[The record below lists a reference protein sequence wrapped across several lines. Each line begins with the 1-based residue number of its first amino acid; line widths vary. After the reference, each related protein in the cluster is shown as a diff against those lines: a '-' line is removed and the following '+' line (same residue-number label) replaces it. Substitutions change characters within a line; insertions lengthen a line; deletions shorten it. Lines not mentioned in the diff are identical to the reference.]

1 MSKKTTVSVHSA
13 THDIEMKT
21 YVDHA
26 KEEQSIITAM
36 LAFSVPRIKVD
47 GELVLIVAGPLLS
60 YTLYNRNT
68 LTPSRI
74 GNIYPQDNHIA
85 FSKEVKNYFS
95 KSKKAEREFR
105 ELMKMI
111 HIKILEDNREANQGF
126 DPLGL

>member
-1 MSKKTTVSVHSA
+1 MSKKTTVDVH
-13 THDIEMKT
+13 TPLNDIEMNT
-21 YVDHA
+21 YINNA
-26 KEEQSIITAM
+26 KEEQSVVTAL

-47 GELVLIVAGPLLS
+47 GKLVLVVAGPLLN
-60 YTLYNRNT
+60 YTLYNNNP
-68 LTPSRI
+68 LTPDLI
-74 GNIYPQDNHIA
+74 GNLYPQDNRVV

>member
-1 MSKKTTVSVHSA
+1 MSKKTTVDVH
-13 THDIEMKT
+13 TPLNDVEMST
-21 YVDHA
+21 YINHA
-26 KEEQSIITAM
+26 KEEQSIVTAL
-36 LAFSVPRIKVD
+36 LAFSVPRIKVN
-47 GELVLIVAGPLLS
+47 GKLVLVVAGPLLS
-60 YTLYNRNT
+60 YTLYNKGS
-68 LTPSRI
+68 LTPDLI
-74 GNIYPQDNHIA
+74 GNLYPQDNRVV